1 MLGKPLTIIIPKM
14 GTNKKE
20 LVRGLKYELIALPLM
35 LVAPIL
41 ITIGF
46 KAIKIQNNYL
56 WLIVGV
62 LLAILAIVL
71 GFLGI
76 RIILN
81 AFFNSK

>member
-1 MLGKPLTIIIPKM
+1 M

-20 LVRGLKYELIALPLM
+20 LVRGLKYELAALPL
-35 LVAPIL
+35 LVAAPIV

-46 KAIKIQNNYL
+46 KAIKQQNNYL
-56 WLIVGV
+56 WIVIG
-62 LLAILAIVL
+62 AILAISAIIL

-81 AFFNSK
+81 AFFNKK

>member
-1 MLGKPLTIIIPKM
+1 M

-20 LVRGLKYELIALPLM
+20 LIRGLKYELAALPL
-35 LVAPIL
+35 LLIAPIL

-46 KAIKIQNNYL
+46 KAIKLQNNYL
-56 WLIVGV
+56 WIVVGIT
-62 LLAILAIVL
+62 LAISAIIL